1 VRVEVEHLPQSQV
14 QLQIEIDP
22 EMLGQAYDKAFQRL
36 AGRYRVPGFRPG
48 KAPRAVLERALGAE
62 TLLSEAADI
71 CMNDA
76 YAQAIK
82 ENDLQPIGYPDV
94 QSPKTEEIAPGKPL
108 SFTATVYVRPQVQL
122 GDYRALRIPLVVPTI
137 GMEQVDQVLES
148 YRSQQAPLEP
158 LAEDQQAEN
167 GDTAALRLLAT
178 VGDETLIDQEAFELT
193 INTDE
198 SPTLPIPGLSSR
210 LVGMRVGEIKDETI
224 DLPEDY
230 IPAEHAGKQMDLH
243 IEVLR
248 LERKVLPPLDDTFA
262 ASLGS
267 FETLDQL
274 RAALQQQM
282 QSQAQRE
289 AMEAY
294 VDNVVRQVVDQAT
307 VDVPPPMVHDEVHE
321 MMHQLQET
329 VERDRK
335 ISMDTYTRVVG
346 KSVEELEEE
355 ARPAAEQRV
364 RSDLVLEAVADA
376 EQVSVPEEQVEDQV
390 TRVAGSPTLSNKER
404 RRLLGSQDLRQ
415 RIRRR
420 LRRDLAITRLLEIT
434 RPPEPEPSAE
444 APAAIEGEI
453 APAAEVNAAAA
464 TVAAPETSEAATLEA
479 SSEAEQP
486 SVQQNEQES

>member
-1 VRVEVEHLPQSQV
+1 MRVEVEHLPQSQV

-22 EMLGQAYDKAFQRL
+22 EMLGQAYDKAYQRL

-48 KAPRAVLERALGAE
+48 KAPRAVLERALGPE

-82 ENDLQPIGYPDV
+82 ENDLDPIGYPDV
-94 QSPKTEEIAPGKPL
+94 QSPKAEEIAPGKPL
-108 SFTATVYVRPQVQL
+108 SFTATVYVRPHVQL
-122 GDYRALRIPLVVPTI
+122 GDYRSLSIPLVVPTVD
-137 GMEQVDQVLES
+137 MEQVDRVLES
-148 YRSQQAPLEP
+148 YREQQAPLE
-158 LAEDQQAEN
+158 AVEDQPAES
-167 GDTAALRLLAT
+167 GDTATLRLLAT
-178 VGDETLIDQEAFELT
+178 VGDETLVDQDAFELP

-198 SPTLPIPGLSSR
+198 SPNLPIPGLSAR
-210 LVGMRVGEIKDETI
+210 IAGMRVGDIKDETI

-230 IPAEHAGKQMDLH
+230 TPAEYAGKQMALH
-243 IEVLR
+243 IELLR
-248 LERKVLPPLDDTFA
+248 LERKILPPMDDAFA

-267 FETLDQL
+267 FDTLDAL
-274 RAALQQQM
+274 RDALLQQM

-289 AMEAY
+289 AMDAY
-294 VDNVVRQVVDQAT
+294 VDGVVRQVVDQAT

-364 RSDLVLEAVADA
+364 RTNLVLDAVADA

-420 LRRDLAITRLLEIT
+420 LRRDLAIARLLEIT
-434 RPPEPEPSAE
+434 RPP
-444 APAAIEGEI
+444 APAVETPAVIEGES
-453 APAAEVNAAAA
+453 APVVEDTLDAEP
-464 TVAAPETSEAATLEA
+464 APETTEAATLDTT
-479 SSEAEQP
+479 SEAEQP